1 MLQVPAILRL
11 FYKDAVWRLNPNEKV
26 IYLTF
31 DDGPNPVVTPQVL
44 SLLEDYGVKATF
56 FCIGDN
62 VRKYPEL
69 FDELSI
75 KGHAIGNHTFNHL
88 RGFDTP
94 TNEYVEN
101 VLKADSL
108 IGSRLFRP
116 PHGRIKLGQYRILK
130 KEFKVIMWDVISYD
144 YNKKISPETIMRE
157 IRLKSR
163 NGSIVV
169 FHDSLKA
176 EKNVLAV
183 LPQALK
189 FWHDA
194 GYELRTITEDVIG
207 ANAGKHL

>member
-62 VRKYPEL
+62 VSKYPEL
-69 FDELSI
+69 FDELSA

-116 PHGRIKLGQYRILK
+116 PHGRIKLGQFRILK
-130 KEFKVIMWDVISYD
+130 KEFKVIMWDIISYD

-189 FWHDA
+189 FWHDS

>member
-11 FYKDAVWRLNPNEKV
+11 FYKDAVWRLGANEKV

-44 SLLEDYGVKATF
+44 RLLDDHGVKATF

-69 FDELSI
+69 FDELSA

-101 VLKADSL
+101 VQKADSL

-116 PHGRIKLGQYRILK
+116 PHGRIKLGQFRILK
-130 KEFKVIMWDVISYD
+130 KKFDVIMWDIISYD

-194 GYELRTITEDVIG
+194 GYELRPITKDVIG
-207 ANAGKHL
+207 DNAGRQL